1 MVVSL
6 VLRRLINLNIT
17 WKHPIPIVHIAVY
30 PYGRRFKMTFDPSE
44 FDCIDEHGHDLDG
57 IDLIVFDEEF
67 SKLDVPL
74 EIELED
80 DVPY

>member
-1 MVVSL
+1 
-6 VLRRLINLNIT
+6 
-17 WKHPIPIVHIAVY
+17 
-30 PYGRRFKMTFDPSE
+30 MTFDPSE